1 MQTSATIIDLNLNTA
16 DFSSHVAPGALANTV
31 IRGSTPTGLTVTTR
45 DGRPARL
52 AVLDEHGNV
61 IADGPDVAREC
72 WNVTIECQRNYWHGN
87 GHLVVHTSPTG
98 LVTTPPKGRARR

>member
-1 MQTSATIIDLNLNTA
+1 MPATAIDLDLNAA
-16 DFSSHVAPGALANTV
+16 DFGAFARQAGPLSNTV
-31 IRGSTPTGLTVTTR
+31 IRGSTPTGLSVTTR

-52 AVLDEHGNV
+52 AVLDEDGNV
-61 IADGPDVAREC
+61 LAAGDDVAREC
-72 WNVTIECQRNYWHGN
+72 WNVTVECQRNYWHGN

>member
-1 MQTSATIIDLNLNTA
+1 MNAIALDLNLNAA
-16 DFSSHVAPGALANTV
+16 DFGAFALPAAPLANTV

-52 AVLDEHGNV
+52 AVLDEDGNV
-61 IADGPDVAREC
+61 IAEGADVAREC
-72 WNVTIECQRNYWHGN
+72 WNVTVECQRNFWHGN